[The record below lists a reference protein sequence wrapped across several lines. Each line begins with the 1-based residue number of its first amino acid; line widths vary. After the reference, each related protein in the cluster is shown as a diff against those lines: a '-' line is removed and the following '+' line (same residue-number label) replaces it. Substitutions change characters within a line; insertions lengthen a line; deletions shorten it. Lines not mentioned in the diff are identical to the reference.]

1 MDVNIQSFNKSVSPI
16 CERYYGET
24 KDITEFINILG
35 EYRHKYWTDNALDFA
50 HWFKFQ
56 GAESD
61 PLLLKLIDK
70 MKYIWGFTELSLLI
84 VPSMD
89 GNAMTFGCDHKIDK
103 NIMKS
108 NKNKDHPIE
117 YTINGPKYK
126 KEYQMS
132 CIVIVFT
139 GIIFNKRF
147 TDREVAAIIIHEIGH
162 NFQSAIMDNTPAVL
176 FASKMELGLL
186 YLEHLITSSETPT
199 ETLQMLLL
207 DMVRNGVLTSNTF
220 GKIAAEL
227 QETGIADANKDSLST
242 SEKNTLKQYN
252 AMIMSSFSLYMHYEG
267 FKLTYK
273 KYKNMFK
280 KLIGGE
286 YLDMIKWELKSTLD
300 EIWRDIFPVGYKH
313 EEIADSFATDLGLGP
328 EIASGM
334 EKFKDEA
341 IMSDPFNLHPVLRN
355 IKDLIM
361 TPFRL
366 INSTTDEHPREA
378 ARIENALQELLTDYK
393 YGYFD
398 PSQKSKIEA
407 DIAELRRIKKLYM
420 TMQNAEARASVKGD
434 VVGKRHH
441 QSNVSYV
448 NAIVNAVLLGAKGGI
463 RNLIIKLNPTITGF
477 QSAAK
482 SKEKAYQKAKARGDV
497 IESLDVN
504 NMSKSDVMYLSAL
517 NSFGEIK

>member
-1 MDVNIQSFNKSVSPI
+1 MDVNIQSFHKSVSPI

-24 KDITEFINILG
+24 KDITEFISILG

-61 PLLLKLIDK
+61 PLLLKLINK

-89 GNAMTFGCDHKIDK
+89 GNAMTFTCDHKIDK
-103 NIMKS
+103 NIGKS

-132 CIVIVFT
+132 CMVIVFT
-139 GIIFNKRF
+139 GIIFNKKF

-162 NFQSAIMDNTPAVL
+162 NFQSVIMDNTPAVL
-176 FASKMELGLL
+176 FASKMEIGLS

-207 DMVRNGVLTSNTF
+207 DMVRNGVLASNTF

-252 AMIMSSFSLYMHYEG
+252 AMIMSSFSLYMHYER

-273 KYKNMFK
+273 KYRNMFK

-334 EKFKDEA
+334 EKFMDEA
-341 IMSDPFNLHPVLRN
+341 VMSDPFNLHPVLRN
-355 IKDLIM
+355 LKDLIM

-393 YGYFD
+393 HGYFD

-407 DIAELRRIKKLYM
+407 DIAELRRLKKLYM
-420 TMQNAEARASVKGD
+420 TMQNAEARASMRGD
-434 VVGKRHH
+434 VEGKSHH

-448 NAIVNAVLLGAKGGI
+448 RAIVNAVLLGTKGGL

-504 NMSKSDVMYLSAL
+504 NMSKSDVMHLSAL

>member
-61 PLLLKLIDK
+61 PLLLKLINK

-89 GNAMTFGCDHKIDK
+89 GNAMTFTCDHKIDK
-103 NIMKS
+103 NIGKS

-132 CIVIVFT
+132 CMVIVFT
-139 GIIFNKRF
+139 GIIFNKKF

-162 NFQSAIMDNTPAVL
+162 NFQSVIMDNTPAVL
-176 FASKMELGLL
+176 FASKMEIGLS

-207 DMVRNGVLTSNTF
+207 DMVRNGVLASNTF
-220 GKIAAEL
+220 GKIVAEL

-252 AMIMSSFSLYMHYEG
+252 AMIMSSFSLYMHYER

-273 KYKNMFK
+273 KYRNMFK

-334 EKFKDEA
+334 EKFMDEA
-341 IMSDPFNLHPVLRN
+341 VMSDPFNLHPVLRN
-355 IKDLIM
+355 LKDLIM
-361 TPFRL
+361 TPFKL

-393 YGYFD
+393 HGYFD

-407 DIAELRRIKKLYM
+407 DIAELRRLKKLYM
-420 TMQNAEARASVKGD
+420 TMQNAEARASMKGD
-434 VVGKRHH
+434 VYGKSHH

-448 NAIVNAVLLGAKGGI
+448 RAIVNAVLLGTKGGL

-504 NMSKSDVMYLSAL
+504 NMSKSDVMHLSAL

>member
-1 MDVNIQSFNKSVSPI
+1 
-16 CERYYGET
+16 
-24 KDITEFINILG
+24 
-35 EYRHKYWTDNALDFA
+35 
-50 HWFKFQ
+50 
-56 GAESD
+56 
-61 PLLLKLIDK
+61 
-70 MKYIWGFTELSLLI
+70 
-84 VPSMD
+84 MD

-132 CIVIVFT
+132 CIVMVFT

-176 FASKMELGLL
+176 FASKMEIGLS
-186 YLEHLITSSETPT
+186 YLEYLITSSKTPT
-199 ETLQMLLL
+199 KTLQILLL
-207 DMVRNGVLTSNTF
+207 DMVRNGVLASNTF

-227 QETGIADANKDSLST
+227 QETGITDANKDSLST
-242 SEKNTLKQYN
+242 SEKNNLKQYN
-252 AMIMSSFSLYMHYEG
+252 AIIMSSFSLYMHYEG
-267 FKLTYK
+267 FKLMYA
-273 KYKNMFK
+273 KYRNMFK

-286 YLDMIKWELKSTLD
+286 YIDMLKWELKSTLD

-334 EKFKDEA
+334 EKFMAEA

-420 TMQNAEARASVKGD
+420 TMQNAEARASMKGD
-434 VVGKRHH
+434 VKGKRHH

-448 NAIVNAVLLGAKGGI
+448 NAIVNAVLLGAKGGL

-504 NMSKSDVMYLSAL
+504 NMSKSDVMHLSAL

>member
-176 FASKMELGLL
+176 FASKMEIGFT
-186 YLEHLITSSETPT
+186 YLEYLITSSTTPT
-199 ETLQMLLL
+199 QTLLTLLS
-207 DMVRNGVLTSNTF
+207 DMVRNGVLASNTF

-227 QETGIADANKDSLST
+227 QETGITDANKDSLST

-273 KYKNMFK
+273 KYRNMFK

-286 YLDMIKWELKSTLD
+286 YLDMIKSELKSTLD

-334 EKFKDEA
+334 EKFMDEG

-393 YGYFD
+393 HGYFD
-398 PSQKSKIEA
+398 PSQKKKIEA

-420 TMQNAEARASVKGD
+420 TMQNAEARASMKGD
-434 VVGKRHH
+434 VEGKSHH

-448 NAIVNAVLLGAKGGI
+448 RAIVNAVLLGTKGGL
-463 RNLIIKLNPTITGF
+463 RSLIIKLNPTITGF

-504 NMSKSDVMYLSAL
+504 NMSKSDVMHLSAL

>member
-1 MDVNIQSFNKSVSPI
+1 MDVNLQSFNKTVSPI

-50 HWFKFQ
+50 HWMKFQ
-56 GAESD
+56 GAEID

-70 MKYIWGFTELSLLI
+70 MKYIWGFTSLSFF
-84 VPSMD
+84 VMPGMD
-89 GNAMTFGCDHKIDK
+89 GNAMTFTCDHKIDK

-108 NKNKDHPIE
+108 NNSKDHPIE
-117 YTINGPKYK
+117 YTINGPRYK

-132 CIVIVFT
+132 CMVMIFT

-162 NFQSAIMDNTPAVL
+162 NFQSVIMDNTPAVL
-176 FASKMELGLL
+176 FASKMEIGLA
-186 YLEHLITSSETPT
+186 YLEHLITSSDTPT
-199 ETLQMLLL
+199 KTLMVILK
-207 DMVRNGVLTSNTF
+207 DMAKSSIVLSNTF
-220 GKIAAEL
+220 EKLAAEMQGNMIDNL
-227 QETGIADANKDSLST
+227 NSDSLSA
-242 SEKNTLKQYN
+242 SEKNTIKLYS
-252 AMIMSSFSLYMHYEG
+252 AVMTSAYSLTMHYENI
-267 FKLTYK
+267 KLTFSDYK
-273 KYKNMFK
+273 RMFMR
-280 KLIGGE
+280 LIEGE
-286 YLDMIKWELKSTLD
+286 YIGYIKTKLKTTLD

-334 EKFKDEA
+334 EKFADEG

-366 INSTTDEHPREA
+366 IHSTTDEHPREA

-398 PSQKSKIEA
+398 PSQKRKIEE
-407 DIAELRRIKKLYM
+407 DIAELRRIKRLYM
-420 TMQNAEARASVKGD
+420 TMQNAEARASMKGD
-434 VVGKRHH
+434 VKGKSHH
-441 QSNVSYV
+441 QSNISYV
-448 NAIVNAVLLGAKGGI
+448 NALVNAVLLRSKGGI
-463 RNLIIKLNPTITGF
+463 RNLIIKLNPTLTGF
-477 QSAAK
+477 QSVAK

-497 IESLDVN
+497 IESLDIN
-504 NMSKSDVMYLSAL
+504 TMSESDIIHLSAL

>member
-35 EYRHKYWTDNALDFA
+35 EYRHKYWTDNVLDFA

-84 VPSMD
+84 APSMD

-103 NIMKS
+103 NIGKS
-108 NKNKDHPIE
+108 NKSKDHPIE

-162 NFQSAIMDNTPAVL
+162 NFQSVIMDNTPAVL
-176 FASKMELGLL
+176 FASKMEIGLF
-186 YLEHLITSSETPT
+186 YLERLITSSESPVQA
-199 ETLQMLLL
+199 LQMILAG
-207 DMVRNGVLTSNTF
+207 MVRNGVLASNTF

-227 QETGIADANKDSLST
+227 QETGITDANKDSLST

-267 FKLTYK
+267 FKLTYA
-273 KYKNMFK
+273 KYRNMFK

-286 YLDMIKWELKSTLD
+286 YIDMLKWELKSTLD

-334 EKFKDEA
+334 EKFMDEG

-420 TMQNAEARASVKGD
+420 TMQNAEARASMKGD
-434 VVGKRHH
+434 VEGKRHH

-448 NAIVNAVLLGAKGGI
+448 NVIVNAVLLGAKGGI

-504 NMSKSDVMYLSAL
+504 NMSKSDVMHLSAL

>member
-1 MDVNIQSFNKSVSPI
+1 
-16 CERYYGET
+16 
-24 KDITEFINILG
+24 
-35 EYRHKYWTDNALDFA
+35 
-50 HWFKFQ
+50 
-56 GAESD
+56 
-61 PLLLKLIDK
+61 
-70 MKYIWGFTELSLLI
+70 
-84 VPSMD
+84 
-89 GNAMTFGCDHKIDK
+89 
-103 NIMKS
+103 
-108 NKNKDHPIE
+108 
-117 YTINGPKYK
+117 
-126 KEYQMS
+126 
-132 CIVIVFT
+132 
-139 GIIFNKRF
+139 
-147 TDREVAAIIIHEIGH
+147 
-162 NFQSAIMDNTPAVL
+162 
-176 FASKMELGLL
+176 
-186 YLEHLITSSETPT
+186 
-199 ETLQMLLL
+199 
-207 DMVRNGVLTSNTF
+207 
-220 GKIAAEL
+220 
-227 QETGIADANKDSLST
+227 
-242 SEKNTLKQYN
+242 
-252 AMIMSSFSLYMHYEG
+252 
-267 FKLTYK
+267 
-273 KYKNMFK
+273 MFK

-286 YLDMIKWELKSTLD
+286 YLDMLKWELKSTLD

-334 EKFKDEA
+334 EKFMDEA

-355 IKDLIM
+355 LKDLIM

-407 DIAELRRIKKLYM
+407 DIAELRRLKKLYM
-420 TMQNAEARASVKGD
+420 TMQNAEARASMKGD
-434 VVGKRHH
+434 VEGKKHH

-448 NAIVNAVLLGAKGGI
+448 NVIVNAVLLGAKGGI

-504 NMSKSDVMYLSAL
+504 NMSKSDVMHLSAL

>member
-89 GNAMTFGCDHKIDK
+89 GNAMTFGCDYKIDK

-108 NKNKDHPIE
+108 NKSKDHPIE

-176 FASKMELGLL
+176 FASKMELGLT
-186 YLEHLITSSETPT
+186 YLEYLITSSETPT
-199 ETLQMLLL
+199 KTLLILLK
-207 DMVRNGVLTSNTF
+207 DMVRNGMLASNTF

-227 QETGIADANKDSLST
+227 QETGITDANKDSLST

-267 FKLTYK
+267 FKLTYA
-273 KYKNMFK
+273 KYRNIFK

-334 EKFKDEA
+334 EKFMDEA
-341 IMSDPFNLHPVLRN
+341 VMSDPFNLHPVLRN

-366 INSTTDEHPREA
+366 INSTTNEHPREA

-420 TMQNAEARASVKGD
+420 TMQNAEARASMKGD
-434 VVGKRHH
+434 VKGKRHH

-448 NAIVNAVLLGAKGGI
+448 NAIVNAVLLGAKGGL

-504 NMSKSDVMYLSAL
+504 NMSKSDVMHLSAL

>member
-1 MDVNIQSFNKSVSPI
+1 MDVNMQSFHKSVSPI

-50 HWFKFQ
+50 HWMNFQ

-61 PLLLKLIDK
+61 PLLLKLINK

-84 VPSMD
+84 SPSMD

-103 NIMKS
+103 RIGKS
-108 NKNKDHPIE
+108 NSSKDHPIE
-117 YTINGPKYK
+117 YTINGPRYK

-132 CIVIVFT
+132 AIIIVFT

-147 TDREVAAIIIHEIGH
+147 TDREVAAIIIHEVGH
-162 NFQSAIMDNTPAVL
+162 NFQSVIMDNTPAVL
-176 FASKMELGLL
+176 FASKMEIGFC
-186 YLEHLITSSETPT
+186 YLEYLINSSDNPSK
-199 ETLQMLLL
+199 TLFVLLK
-207 DMVRNGVLTSNTF
+207 DMVKTNILMSNTF
-220 GKIAAEL
+220 GAIAAEL
-227 QETGIADANKDSLST
+227 QGTMIDNANADSLTESD
-242 SEKNTLKQYN
+242 KKKMNQYN
-252 AMIMSSFSLYMHYEG
+252 AMIMSATSLYVHYEQ
-267 FKLTYK
+267 FKTTYK
-273 KYKNMFK
+273 KYR
-280 KLIGGE
+280 
-286 YLDMIKWELKSTLD
+286 DMLKVIVDGKYIESLKWELKNTLD

-334 EKFKDEA
+334 EKFMDA
-341 IMSDPFNLHPVLRN
+341 GIMSDPFNLNPVLRN

-361 TPFRL
+361 VPFRL
-366 INSTTDEHPREA
+366 INVATDEHPREA
-378 ARIENALQELLTDYK
+378 TRIENALQELLTDYK
-393 YGYFD
+393 HGYFD
-398 PSQKSKIEA
+398 PSQKKKIEA

-420 TMQNAEARASVKGD
+420 TMQNAEARASMKGD
-434 VVGKRHH
+434 VVGIKHH
-441 QSNVSYV
+441 QSNVSYIR
-448 NAIVNAVLLGAKGGI
+448 AITNAVILGAKGGL

-497 IESLDVN
+497 IESLDAS
-504 NMSKSDVMYLSAL
+504 NMSKADIMHLSAL
-517 NSFGEIK
+517 NSFGSIK

>member
-1 MDVNIQSFNKSVSPI
+1 
-16 CERYYGET
+16 
-24 KDITEFINILG
+24 
-35 EYRHKYWTDNALDFA
+35 
-50 HWFKFQ
+50 
-56 GAESD
+56 
-61 PLLLKLIDK
+61 
-70 MKYIWGFTELSLLI
+70 
-84 VPSMD
+84 
-89 GNAMTFGCDHKIDK
+89 MTFGCDHKIDK
-103 NIMKS
+103 NIGKS
-108 NKNKDHPIE
+108 NKSKDHPIE

-162 NFQSAIMDNTPAVL
+162 NFQSVIMDNTPAVL
-176 FASKMELGLL
+176 FASKMEIGLT
-186 YLEHLITSSETPT
+186 YLEYLITSSETPT

-227 QETGIADANKDSLST
+227 QETGITDANKDSLST
-242 SEKNTLKQYN
+242 SEKNTIKQYN

-273 KYKNMFK
+273 KYRNMFK

-286 YLDMIKWELKSTLD
+286 YLDMIKRDLKSTLD

-334 EKFKDEA
+334 EKFMNEA

-407 DIAELRRIKKLYM
+407 DIAELRRLKKLYM

-448 NAIVNAVLLGAKGGI
+448 NAIVNAVLLGAKGGL

-504 NMSKSDVMYLSAL
+504 NMSKSDVMHLSAL